1 MSLKSVDFF
10 LKGTS
15 KQFEFVFGKY
25 QEALRAKAESKN
37 SKPETILK
45 LDKWYHNDLPKK
57 IKSRGKDAY
66 LTHEEIVQCM
76 KWKLHMSIF
85 RQKLKDL
92 IQMNTPRVVMNLT
105 KKSFRAISK
114 RDDLESAVNA
124 LSSLKGVGPAFAS
137 AVLAAFAPDR
147 APFMCEEV
155 LLSMP
160 DADEVDYTMKEYNNM
175 VAEITKCIARL
186 NSQGGSW
193 TPHKVDM
200 ALYSYYVLRE
210 HKPDLLKEMPEDDG
224 TAVPGIEEKENH
236 ENGTNLSENG
246 KDDSEGSES
255 ETGKDD
261 TECSENGKDDTEGSE
276 NGKAETEFSENGKE
290 DNEGSENSKDDTEG
304 SETGKE
310 DTEDSEDG
318 KDDTEVSANGTKD
331 GRETPD
337 KSETENGH
345 KLEPEKEKSPSAK
358 RPLECDEVENETQEK
373 EAKRAREENGQDD
386 DQSSPRKTTNHV
398 LLAC

>member
-1 MSLKSVDFF
+1 MSLKSGDFF
-10 LKGTS
+10 LRGTH

-37 SKPETILK
+37 SKPEIILK
-45 LDKWYHNDLPKK
+45 LDKWFHNELPKK

-76 KWKLHMSIF
+76 KWKLHMGVF
-85 RQKLKDL
+85 RAKLKDL

-147 APFMCEEV
+147 VPFMSEEV

-160 DADEVDYTMKEYNNM
+160 DVDEVDFTMKEYNNM
-175 VAEITKCIARL
+175 VEEISKCITRL
-186 NSQGGSW
+186 NSQGGDW

-200 ALYSYYVLRE
+200 AMYSYCILRE
-210 HKPDLLKEMPEDDG
+210 QKPHLLKDMPDDLVVSS
-224 TAVPGIEEKENH
+224 VPANNGGKNEEKENH
-236 ENGTNLSENG
+236 QNRDNVGAIN
-246 KDDSEGSES
+246 
-255 ETGKDD
+255 D
-261 TECSENGKDDTEGSE
+261 TEGSENGKDDTEGSE
-276 NGKAETEFSENGKE
+276 NGKDDTEGSENGKE
-290 DNEGSENSKDDTEG
+290 DSEGSENGKDDTEG
-304 SETGKE
+304 SEN
-310 DTEDSEDG
+310 G
-318 KDDTEVSANGTKD
+318 KDDTEESKNGREESEASED
-331 GRETPD
+331 GRETPE
-337 KSETENGH
+337 KAEVENGLH
-345 KLEPEKEKSPSAK
+345 KLEPEKEKSPSTK
-358 RPLECDEVENETQEK
+358 RPLECEEEDNKTEESD
-373 EAKRAREENGQDD
+373 AKRAREDEAGDNE
-386 DQSSPRKTTNHV
+386 DQSSPHKATNHV

>member
-1 MSLKSVDFF
+1 MSLKSADFF

-45 LDKWYHNDLPKK
+45 LDKWFHNDLPKK

-92 IQMNTPRVVMNLT
+92 IQMNTPRVVRDLT

-114 RDDLESAVNA
+114 RDDLESAINA

-155 LLSMP
+155 LLCMP

-224 TAVPGIEEKENH
+224 TVVAGIVEENEEKENH

-246 KDDSEGSES
+246 KDDTEGSES
-255 ETGKDD
+255 ENGKED
-261 TECSENGKDDTEGSE
+261 TEGSEDGKDDTEGSE
-276 NGKAETEFSENGKE
+276 NGKAETEFTENGKDETEGSENGKDETEGSENGKE
-290 DNEGSENSKDDTEG
+290 D
-304 SETGKE
+304 
-310 DTEDSEDG
+310 
-318 KDDTEVSANGTKD
+318 TEVTTNGTED

-337 KSETENGH
+337 QPETENGK

-358 RPLECDEVENETQEK
+358 RPLECDEVENETQEN
-373 EAKRAREENGQDD
+373 EAKRAREENGTED
-386 DQSSPRKTTNHV
+386 DQSSPHKTTNHV

>member
-1 MSLKSVDFF
+1 MSLKSSDFF
-10 LKGTS
+10 QKGTH
-15 KQFEFVFGKY
+15 KQFEFVYEKY

-37 SKPETILK
+37 SKPEILLK
-45 LDKWYHNDLPKK
+45 IDKWFHNDLPKK

-76 KWKLHMSIF
+76 KWKLQMGVF

-92 IQMNTPRVVMNLT
+92 IQMNTPRVVMDLT

-147 APFMCEEV
+147 VPFMSDEV

-160 DADEVDYTMKEYNNM
+160 DVEDVDYTMKEYNKM
-175 VAEITKCIARL
+175 VEEIKKCIVRL

-193 TPHKVDM
+193 TAHKVDM
-200 ALYSYYVLRE
+200 AIFSYYILRE
-210 HKPDLLKEMPEDDG
+210 HKPHLLKDMPDDFEISG
-224 TAVPGIEEKENH
+224 SSLAKENV
-236 ENGTNLSENG
+236 SENG
-246 KDDSEGSES
+246 QNNTEGSENS
-255 ETGKDD
+255 KEDTEGSDDGKDD
-261 TECSENGKDDTEGSE
+261 TEGSDNGKDDTEGS
-276 NGKAETEFSENGKE
+276 
-290 DNEGSENSKDDTEG
+290 DKDDIEESKNG
-304 SETGKE
+304 
-310 DTEDSEDG
+310 TEDSE
-318 KDDTEVSANGTKD
+318 VSED

-337 KSETENGH
+337 KAETDEGLN
-345 KLEPEKEKSPSAK
+345 KLEPEKEKSPSLK
-358 RPLECDEVENETQEK
+358 RPLDCDDVDNDDQEND
-373 EAKRAREENGQDD
+373 AKRAREENGAEKE
-386 DQSSPRKTTNHV
+386 DQSSPHKTTNHV

>member
-37 SKPETILK
+37 SKPEIILK
-45 LDKWYHNDLPKK
+45 LDKWFHNDLPKK
-57 IKSRGKDAY
+57 IKSRGKDAH

-76 KWKLHMSIF
+76 KWKLHMSVF

-92 IQMNTPRVVMNLT
+92 IQMNTPRVVKDLT

-160 DADEVDYTMKEYNNM
+160 NADEVDYTMKEYNNM
-175 VAEITKCIARL
+175 VAEITKCITRL

-200 ALYSYYVLRE
+200 ALYSYYILRE
-210 HKPDLLKEMPEDDG
+210 HKPDLLKDMPEDDG
-224 TAVPGIEEKENH
+224 KVVAGIVVENEEKENH
-236 ENGTNLSENG
+236 ENGTNLTENG
-246 KDDSEGSES
+246 KDDTEGSE
-255 ETGKDD
+255 
-261 TECSENGKDDTEGSE
+261 SENGKDDTEGSE
-276 NGKAETEFSENGKE
+276 NGKDDTEGSENGKV
-290 DNEGSENSKDDTEG
+290 DTEGSENGKDDTEGSDNGKDDTEG
-304 SETGKE
+304 SENGKE
-310 DTEDSEDG
+310 DTEVATSGAEVGREDG
-318 KDDTEVSANGTKD
+318 G
-331 GRETPD
+331 ETQD
-337 KSETENGH
+337 RSETENGH

-358 RPLECDEVENETQEK
+358 RPLDCDEVEAGTEEK
-373 EAKRAREENGQDD
+373 EAKRAREEPGADD
-386 DQSSPRKTTNHV
+386 DQSSPHKTTNHV

>member
-1 MSLKSVDFF
+1 MSLKSTDFF
-10 LKGTS
+10 QKGTS

-45 LDKWYHNDLPKK
+45 LDKWYHNELPKK

-66 LTHEEIVQCM
+66 LTHEEIVLCM

-92 IQMNTPRVVMNLT
+92 IQMNTPRVVRDLT

-175 VAEITKCIARL
+175 VAEITKCVARL
-186 NSQGGSW
+186 NKQGGSW

-200 ALYSYYVLRE
+200 AIYSYYVLRE

-224 TAVPGIEEKENH
+224 TAVAGIVGENEEKENQ
-236 ENGTNLSENG
+236 ENGTNLAENG
-246 KDDSEGSES
+246 KDDTEGSES
-255 ETGKDD
+255 DNGKDD
-261 TECSENGKDDTEGSE
+261 TEGSENGKDDTEGSE
-276 NGKAETEFSENGKE
+276 NGK
-290 DNEGSENSKDDTEG
+290 DDIEAST
-304 SETGKE
+304 
-310 DTEDSEDG
+310 
-318 KDDTEVSANGTKD
+318 NGTED

-345 KLEPEKEKSPSAK
+345 KLEPEKEKSPSTK
-358 RPLECDEVENETQEK
+358 RPLECDEVGNETQEN
-373 EAKRAREENGQDD
+373 EAKRAREENGADD
-386 DQSSPRKTTNHV
+386 DQSSPHKTTNHV